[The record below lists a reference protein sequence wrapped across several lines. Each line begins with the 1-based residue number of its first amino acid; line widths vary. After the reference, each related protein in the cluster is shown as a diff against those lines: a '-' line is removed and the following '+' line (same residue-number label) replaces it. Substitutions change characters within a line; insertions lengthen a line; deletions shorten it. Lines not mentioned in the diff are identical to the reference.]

1 MAAQPLTI
9 SSRSYSQE
17 LQQESSR
24 QQLLSPLPFPTMI
37 PLLSASVANNK
48 TVVMDPVRHLQA
60 TAHDLLQVV
69 AQQVWFKTSRRL
81 GKIE

>member
-1 MAAQPLTI
+1 
-9 SSRSYSQE
+9 
-17 LQQESSR
+17 
-24 QQLLSPLPFPTMI
+24 MI

-69 AQQVWFKTSRRL
+69 AQQVRL
-81 GKIE
+81 